1 MCVYNHDPN
10 VTPDVITW
18 TMSTNNSTASI
29 VTDHSVQD
37 GSSSTL
43 NITLSDIDVGTVVLT
58 CESDL
63 VYNNDRSRTRLYS
76 NVSKIIVK
84 GILIKNA
91 SSLLLY
97 YRKYES

>member
-10 VTPDVITW
+10 VTPDIITW
-18 TMSTNNSTASI
+18 TMSTNNSTASD

-43 NITLSDIDVGTVVLT
+43 NITLNDVGTVVLT

-63 VYNNDRSRTRLYS
+63 VYNDDLSRTRLYS
-76 NVSKIIVK
+76 NVSTIIVK
-84 GILIKNA
+84 GI
-91 SSLLLY
+91 
-97 YRKYES
+97 